1 MPNREKLDEIL
12 VQKYG
17 GTSVATPERINQIAE
32 RISRTVTE
40 YPRLV
45 VVLSAMGKSVTL
57 SHDKAQSKITI
68 IPKFDKNLILGI
80 MIEIYKL
87 F

>member
-1 MPNREKLDEIL
+1 MPSTGYIMTAC
-12 VQKYG
+12 G
-17 GTSVATPERINQIAE
+17 G
-32 RISRTVTE
+32 
-40 YPRLV
+40 
-45 VVLSAMGKSVTL
+45 VLSAMGNSVTL

-68 IPKFDKNLILGI
+68 IPKFDKNLLLGI